1 MGTQVDHLEVAPR
14 MWDKTLA
21 ASYMP
26 NSSPTDSSVPADPN
40 ATSGG
45 VSNTRTNTQRVPN
58 SPRVSFFSRFRAYL
72 IPAIFIICLLIV
84 AYILWKYFTKYRNSK
99 IANGECAAMKCPNA
113 DNSLSDPITLIQSED
128 MSKYEIDSDD
138 EGPDDTK
145 RVRPSRPSRLPT
157 LLELKE
163 DSSASASE
171 DGNSSEE
178 EGDTDDNTD
187 DNTEEKDENPEEP
200 DIAQIERLIMNSGD
214 NGDEDVSRLV
224 ASSMVDEEDTFTLR
238 MPSYITEITEDVHEV
253 PDMHEVPD
261 IHEVSDDVKSVK
273 RQPREP
279 RKVKRVTL

>member
-1 MGTQVDHLEVAPR
+1 
-14 MWDKTLA
+14 
-21 ASYMP
+21 
-26 NSSPTDSSVPADPN
+26 
-40 ATSGG
+40 
-45 VSNTRTNTQRVPN
+45 
-58 SPRVSFFSRFRAYL
+58 
-72 IPAIFIICLLIV
+72 
-84 AYILWKYFTKYRNSK
+84 
-99 IANGECAAMKCPNA
+99 
-113 DNSLSDPITLIQSED
+113 

-163 DSSASASE
+163 DSSASASASE